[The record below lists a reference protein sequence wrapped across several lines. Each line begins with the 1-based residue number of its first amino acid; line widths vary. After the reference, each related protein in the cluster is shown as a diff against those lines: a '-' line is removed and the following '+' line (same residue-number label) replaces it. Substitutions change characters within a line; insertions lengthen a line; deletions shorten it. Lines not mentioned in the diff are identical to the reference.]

1 MVLSFVDITVFV
13 EITEVVMPV
22 LSEEIHY
29 KKNSNDKNFFVKFC
43 LILYQIV
50 KFHIKFNTMC

>member
-29 KKNSNDKNFFVKFC
+29 KKK
-43 LILYQIV
+43 
-50 KFHIKFNTMC
+50 